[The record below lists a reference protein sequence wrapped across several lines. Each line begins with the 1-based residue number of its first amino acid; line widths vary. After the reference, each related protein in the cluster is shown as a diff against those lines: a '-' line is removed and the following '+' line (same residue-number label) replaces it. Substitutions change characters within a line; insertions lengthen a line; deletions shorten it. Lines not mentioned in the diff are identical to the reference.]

1 MLLRRSFTTWAF
13 TTFLLLTVTGLLT
26 ACGSA
31 SGTTS
36 RSTSTSTGTTATA
49 TPSAARTGA
58 VTGTIDSYNASAQSL
73 ILKLPNGS
81 TQTFQIAHARIVE
94 NQTVTQ
100 QQFEELLS
108 KSGIVVF
115 EIGPKTSDGTY
126 SAQVVVASLT
136 MGASND
142 PQNTTRP
149 GNSRVFLLHTQLQ
162 KNELLAEDTNGH
174 AAITVKLSGTT
185 MLIAQT
191 EGIASDLRTGQM
203 IAVVPSA
210 SHNGTMQ
217 AAQILIGS
225 LPLPR
230 R

>member
-1 MLLRRSFTTWAF
+1 MLLRRSFTIWAF
-13 TTFLLLTVTGLLT
+13 TTFLLLAVTSLLT

-31 SGTTS
+31 ST
-36 RSTSTSTGTTATA
+36 TSTSTGTTVTA
-49 TPSAARTGA
+49 TPSAARAGT
-58 VTGTIDSYNASAQSL
+58 VTGTVDTYNASAQSL

-81 TQTFQIAHARIVE
+81 TQTFQTAHARIVE
-94 NQTVTQ
+94 NQEVTQ
-100 QQFEELLS
+100 QQFEELLN

-115 EIGPKTSDGTY
+115 EIGPKTSNGTY

-136 MGASND
+136 MGASD
-142 PQNTTRP
+142 APQNTTRP
-149 GNSRVFLLHTQLQ
+149 GNNRVFLLHTQLQ
-162 KNELLAEDTNGH
+162 KNELQAEDTNGH

-191 EGIASDLRTGQM
+191 EGIASDLRAGQM
-203 IAVVPSA
+203 IVVVPGA
-210 SHNGTMQ
+210 SNNGTMQ

-225 LPLPR
+225 LPR